1 MVTKQEELIYH
12 AFRNPSLR
20 EQEREEI
27 ERKTQEFLKWKRN
40 KIQVIPFGV
49 SGEQEYQPPR
59 SAHSAKIA
67 IDIAGQKFGKLT
79 AIKRCQTRDMASY
92 WVFQCECGY
101 TGTYERHKV
110 MDGSRT
116 SCDACKKIVEK
127 PKSRTPD
134 LVGKRYGN
142 LTVMQKA
149 EKSNKAGTQWVCKC
163 DCGAV
168 VNHRGF
174 DLEQGRIKK
183 CGLCRRKVERA
194 KRKRQWEEENAKRA
208 QDKAQRSNNKRVL
221 AVVQSGDA
229 IQSDR
234 KADKR
239 AVLESG
245 GVAATK
251 EPRSA

>member
-1 MVTKQEELIYH
+1 MVPTQSEEYQYYALKH
-12 AFRNPSLR
+12 CSLKDL
-20 EQEREEI
+20 EREEI
-27 ERKTQEFLKWKRN
+27 ARKTAEYEKR
-40 KIQVIPFGV
+40 KAIEVVPFGV
-49 SGEQEYQPPR
+49 SGENEPIK
-59 SAHSAKIA
+59 SAHFAKIEV
-67 IDIAGQKFGKLT
+67 DIAGQKFGKLT
-79 AIKRCQTRDMASY
+79 AVKRCPTRDMATY
-92 WVFQCECGY
+92 WIFACDCGAKV
-101 TGTYERHKV
+101 TAERKRV
-110 MDGSRT
+110 QDGLRT

-134 LVGKRYGN
+134 LIGKRYGN

-194 KRKRQWEEENAKRA
+194 KRERKWEAENAKRA
-208 QDKAQRSNNKRVL
+208 QDKAQRSNNKRIL
-221 AVVQSGDA
+221 AAVQSGDA

-234 KADKR
+234 KTDKR

-245 GVAATK
+245 GMAAT
-251 EPRSA
+251 